1 MSAASPSPHVFD
13 ATEANFEA
21 EVIQASFQQPVL
33 VDLWATWCGPCKTLG
48 PLLEKVVDE
57 FNGAVRMAKVD
68 CDKEQILAASFGV
81 RSIPTV
87 VLMRDGQLV
96 DGFTGA
102 LPESAIREFLS
113 RHVQPNAAAADGVD
127 VDVAPLVQETPEQAI
142 ARLQQE
148 IAAEPDKSELKLDLA
163 VAQMQV
169 GNAAAAEAELDALPA
184 NLAGDDRARR
194 LRGQLE
200 FAQSLKNAPAAA
212 ELRARIERDPDD
224 HAARDLLGVRLL
236 IDGDAA
242 AGLDQFLH
250 VLGSDRNWN
259 EGQAKKRLIA
269 AFNVLDDEDL
279 VGAYRRKMAS
289 LLF

>member
-1 MSAASPSPHVFD
+1 MPATVPSPHVFD

-48 PLLEKVVDE
+48 PLLEKVVAE
-57 FNGAVRMAKVD
+57 FNGAVRLAKID
-68 CDKEQILAASFGV
+68 CDQEQALAASFGV

-87 VLMRDGQLV
+87 VLLRDGQLV

-102 LPESAIREFLS
+102 LPESAIREFLT
-113 RHVQPNAAAADGVD
+113 RHVQPNPTADEAAAEA
-127 VDVAPLVQETPEQAI
+127 APTVQETPEQAI
-142 ARLQQE
+142 ARIQQE
-148 IAAEPDKSELKLDLA
+148 IAAQPDQAELKLDLA

-194 LRGQLE
+194 LRGQLD
-200 FAQSLKNAPAAA
+200 FAQALKGAPPAVELAA
-212 ELRARIERDPDD
+212 RVGRDPND

-236 IDGDAA
+236 LQGDAA
-242 AGLDQFLH
+242 AALEQFLA
-250 VLGSDRNWN
+250 VLKTDRAWN
-259 EGQAKKRLIA
+259 DGQAKKRLIA
-269 AFNVLDDEDL
+269 AFSVIDDEEL
-279 VGAYRRKMAS
+279 VGAYRRKMSS